1 MYKNKLIRL
10 LRTFSRKEMT
20 RFREFVESPYYNK
33 HQDVRNLVVHLSD
46 IYPRLDEERC
56 DRARLFQQLYPGEPH
71 DQNRLAVIFSYT
83 QRLAEQFLS
92 VEQAGEDPLTGQ
104 LYLLRRLRR
113 RKHYRLY
120 EKELQRL
127 GRKVKGL
134 PSGAVSS
141 PYRRFRFAEE
151 ADQYFNQIERRQ
163 EDWHIQ
169 EKQNQLEQFF
179 LAEKLRD
186 ACEMHIRSKILKVT
200 YHSGM
205 LQAVLNEVRRNR
217 KAYADSP
224 AVIVYFQLYQMLVQ
238 NEQDYYFKALKI
250 FKNYEEDFPSLERE
264 TIYNLLQNYCIEQI
278 NRGSPRF
285 LREIFELYKAQLEQ
299 GLLLEEGFLSEWHY
313 KNIVTTG
320 IRLQAL
326 DWVKNFIESYRETLR
341 PESRENAYR
350 FNLASYY
357 YAAGNYEQVLNLLI
371 RVEYSDLRYNLGA
384 KALLLRTYYDLEEY
398 EALNALTESFRQYL
412 QRNQL
417 LADSRRE
424 GYYNLFK
431 LTRRA
436 AYFRI
441 NMDYF
446 SPEKRKREL
455 QKLRAAIDRESAIF
469 NRNWLEEKVR
479 ELERG

>member
-1 MYKNKLIRL
+1 MYNNKLIRL

-20 RFREFVESPYYNK
+20 RFREFVESPYFNK
-33 HQDVRNLVVHLSD
+33 HQDVRNLVAHLSD
-46 IYPRLDEERC
+46 VYPRLDEDRC
-56 DRARLFQQLYPGEPH
+56 NRVQLFQQLYPGAPH

-92 VEQAGEDPLTGQ
+92 VEQAGEDQLAGQ

-127 GRKVKGL
+127 DRKMEAL

-141 PYRRFRFAEE
+141 PYWRFRFAEE
-151 ADQYFNQIERRQ
+151 ADRYFNQVERRQ

-186 ACEMHIRSKILKVT
+186 ACEMQVRSKILKVT
-200 YHSGM
+200 YQPGM
-205 LQAVLNEVRRNR
+205 LEAVLEEVRCNR
-217 KAYADSP
+217 PVYVESP
-224 AVIVYFQLYQMLVQ
+224 VIMVYYQLYQMLVQ
-238 NEQDYYFKALKI
+238 NEQDYYFKALKT
-250 FKNYEEDFPSLERE
+250 FKDYEKDFPSSERE

-278 NRGSPRF
+278 NRGNSRF

-299 GLLLEEGFLSEWHY
+299 GLLLEEGYLSEWHY

-326 DWVKNFIESYRETLR
+326 DWVQRFIESYRETLR

-357 YAAGNYEQVLNLLI
+357 YASGNYEQVLNLLI

-384 KALLLRTYYDLEEY
+384 KALLLRTYYDLGEY

-412 QRNQL
+412 QRNKL

-436 AYFRI
+436 AYLRV
-441 NMDYF
+441 NLDYF
-446 SPEKRKREL
+446 STEKWKREL
-455 QKLRAAIDRESAIF
+455 QKLRAAIDGEAAIF
-469 NRNWLEEKVR
+469 NKSWLEEKFR

>member
-1 MYKNKLIRL
+1 MYKNKLIHL
-10 LRTFSRKEMT
+10 LCTFSRKEMT
-20 RFREFVESPYYNK
+20 RFREFVESPYFNK
-33 HQDVRNLVVHLSD
+33 HQDVRNLVAYLSE
-46 IYPRLDEERC
+46 IYPRLDEDRC
-56 DRARLFQQLYPGEPH
+56 DRRNLFQQLYPGKPH

-92 VEQAGEDPLTGQ
+92 VEQAGEDPLAGQ
-104 LYLLRRLRR
+104 LYLLRHLRR
-113 RKHYRLY
+113 RKYYRLY

-127 GRKVKGL
+127 ASEMEAL
-134 PSGAVSS
+134 PSGAVSA

-169 EKQNQLEQFF
+169 EKQNQLERFF

-186 ACEMHIRSKILKVT
+186 ACEMRVRSKILKVT
-200 YHSGM
+200 YQPGM
-205 LQAVLNEVRRNR
+205 LKAVLEEVRRNR
-217 KAYADSP
+217 RVYAGAP
-224 AVIVYFQLYQMLVQ
+224 AVIVYYQLYQMLVQ
-238 NEQDYYFKALKI
+238 NEQDYYFKALEI
-250 FKNYEEDFPSLERE
+250 FKDYEKDFPSSERE

-278 NRGSPRF
+278 NRGRPRF

-299 GLLLEEGFLSEWHY
+299 GLLLEEGYLSEWHY

-320 IRLQAL
+320 IRLHAL
-326 DWVKNFIESYRETLR
+326 EWVKNFIESYRETLR

-357 YAAGNYEQVLNLLI
+357 YAAGSYEQVLNLLI

-398 EALNALTESFRQYL
+398 EALNALTESFRQYI
-412 QRNQL
+412 QRNKL

-436 AYFRI
+436 AYLRI
-441 NMDYF
+441 NGGYF
-446 SPEKRKREL
+446 SAEKRKREL
-455 QKLRAAIDRESAIF
+455 QKLRAAIERESAIF
-469 NRNWLEEKVR
+469 NKTWLEEKVR
-479 ELERG
+479 ELKQG